1 MFAEPVLESAYMET
15 QGQTLAHMDMLFIV
29 VNVAV
34 LLCYVWT
41 SSSMGAQASSSSSSS
56 LQLVLWACCH
66 LGLLLVA
73 AVWLLASPG
82 SYGRWRETL
91 WVVHRVVAALQGA
104 LLVLLSP
111 LQQQGLLLGGGMGP
125 VGAAAAA
132 SVTYGALGLHKGKAL
147 ALLAQNLGLKV
158 GPARAHTHT
167 HMHTHTHT
175 RTHTHART
183 SCC

>member
-1 MFAEPVLESAYMET
+1 MQPNLMFAEPVLESAYMET

-34 LLCYVWT
+34 SLCYVWT
-41 SSSMGAQASSSSSSS
+41 SSMGAQASSSSS
-56 LQLVLWACCH
+56 LQLVLSACCH

-91 WVVHRVVAALQGA
+91 WVVHRVAAALQGA

-111 LQQQGLLLGGGMGP
+111 LQQQRLLLGGGMGP

-158 GPARAHTHT
+158 GPARAHT
-167 HMHTHTHT
+167 